1 MTGTQP
7 PAAGGHA
14 LEALARRAGLDEAA
28 RRRLAGAHRVAV
40 PAGAVL
46 FRPGDRCES
55 YLVVL
60 SGTARVQHVS
70 EGGREIVLYRIGA
83 GETCI
88 LTTACLMAGEAY
100 SAEGIAETA
109 VEAVAVPQ
117 AAFHDLIA
125 ASASFRRF
133 VFASYGAR
141 LADLMLLVEEVAFGR
156 IDVRLARFLAAH
168 GGAAG
173 TVAMTHQDLATELG
187 TAREVVSR
195 QLKEFERRGW
205 VALHRGRIDLTDGTA
220 LRSLGAAEGGR
231 PPVV

>member
-1 MTGTQP
+1 M
-7 PAAGGHA
+7 
-14 LEALARRAGLDEAA
+14 RSAGLDGDV
-28 RRRLAGAHRVAV
+28 RRRLVGAHRVAV

-46 FRPGDRCES
+46 FRPGDRCDS

-60 SGTARVQHVS
+60 SGTARVQFVS

-109 VEAVAVPQ
+109 VEAVAVPET
-117 AAFHDLIA
+117 AFHDLIG
-125 ASASFRRF
+125 ASAAFRRF

-141 LADLMLLVEEVAFGR
+141 LTDLMLRIEEVAFGR
-156 IDVRLARFLAAH
+156 IDARLARFLAAH
-168 GGAAG
+168 AGAEG
-173 TVAMTHQDLATELG
+173 TVAMTHQDLAVELG

-205 VALHRGRIDLTDGTA
+205 VALHRGRIDLTDRMA
-220 LRSLGAAEGGR
+220 LQSLGAAEGGR
-231 PPVV
+231 PPAL